1 MPFLDYDVNK
11 DWSCPNLPPWLQ
23 KRKVM
28 EDPRGSF
35 LAVIS
40 EYGLRPTG
48 PIVPGEKFN
57 RCPDRD
63 GLRNDDSGWWT
74 FHEFILEDG
83 VTFAHGSY
91 GSWRDSNDWR
101 NWTSFDE
108 SKLDEN
114 QRKRLHD
121 ERNADRERNIT
132 STEEKHV
139 EAAKKAQETWDS
151 ADGDPEQHPY
161 CLKKGIKPSR
171 DKARYNRKTGKLVV
185 PMHFCDKLCCV
196 QEIDTGFKRFTAGGR
211 CAGAYLVL
219 GPEGLDTPLYIA
231 EGFATSETVK
241 DATECETWC
250 AFSAKNMAATA
261 STARAKY
268 PMRKII
274 IAGDNDHEGKHNT
287 GVETARIAAQLVGG
301 EAICPPDAPGKTD
314 WNDHGVEVA
323 RKHLKV
329 KKETKKEQG
338 KKKPKNE
345 TAIAGMIADTL
356 NWMNIRAKKQ
366 QPEISLLNILVA
378 IGAITS
384 RKYQLETYGTVTN
397 LYGIGICDSAGGK
410 NSSRSDIKKVFYESG
425 LEEFIG
431 SDEIRSTAGILDH
444 LHKFPSMIYNV
455 DEIGMFFS
463 MTANKNAASHIQGV
477 PQLLTSLYSASD
489 NDYRCGN
496 LKGTEEPVVIKRPSL
511 SVYGTTTEEKY
522 AEAMKRSTITSGELN
537 RYIIIP
543 ASVMNPLPNDTM
555 NIEAPE
561 SVLKAWGRFR
571 NTGDDSI
578 TIVRIGDMAGRIKEI
593 RLHEHAKQTEFK
605 PKRLDALYGRYSENI
620 IKVSMIL
627 AISRNS
633 VSPVIEEDVLEFAES
648 LVNESVNY
656 VMKFCQD
663 SMFENEHE
671 KRCNA
676 LIQFLQKNGKNSSR
690 TAFSQYIGGKCLSK
704 DIDAIESSLCDETGS
719 GRLLITKDG
728 RRKIY
733 TLIGD

>member
-1 MPFLDYDVNK
+1 VPILDYDVTVDYSK
-11 DWSCPNLPPWLQ
+11 KTLPFWLQ
-23 KRKVM
+23 NRKK
-28 EDPRGSF
+28 EQDPRGSF

-40 EYGLRPTG
+40 EYGLRPTS

-57 RCPDRD
+57 RCPDQD
-63 GLRNDDSGWWT
+63 GKRNDDAGWWT
-74 FHEFILEDG
+74 YHEFILDDG
-83 VTFAHGSY
+83 MTFAHGSY
-91 GSWRDSNDWR
+91 GSWRNSNDWR

-108 SKLDEN
+108 SKLDDD
-114 QRKRLHD
+114 QRKRLYA
-121 ERNADRERNIT
+121 ERQADRERNIT
-132 STEEKHV
+132 TKEEKHT
-139 EAAKKAQETWDS
+139 EAAKKALEIWNA
-151 ADGDPEQHPY
+151 ADGDPENHPY
-161 CLKKGIKPSR
+161 CLKKGIRPSR
-171 DKARYNRKTGKLVV
+171 DKARYDKKTGKLVV
-185 PMHFCDKLCCV
+185 PMYFGGEICCV
-196 QEIDTGFKRFTAGGR
+196 QEIDTGFKKFLEGGR
-211 CAGAYLVL
+211 CVGAYLIL
-219 GPEGLDTPLYIA
+219 GPEGLDTPLYVA

-241 DATECETWC
+241 DATGCETWC
-250 AFSAKNMAATA
+250 AFSSNNMAATA
-261 STARAKY
+261 SAARAKY

-274 IAGDNDHEGKHNT
+274 MAGDNDHEGKHNT
-287 GVETARIAAQLVGG
+287 GVETARLAAQLIGG

-323 RKHLKV
+323 RKLLKV
-329 KKETKKEQG
+329 KKESKKEQE
-338 KKKPKNE
+338 KARAKSE
-345 TAIAGMIADTL
+345 TAISGMIADTL

-378 IGAITS
+378 VGAVTS
-384 RKYQLETYGTVTN
+384 RKYKLETYGTVTN

-410 NSSRSDIKKVFYESG
+410 NASRSDIKKIFYESG
-425 LEEFIG
+425 LDEFLG
-431 SDEIRSTAGILDH
+431 SDEIRSTAGILEH
-444 LHKFPSMIYNV
+444 LHKSPSMIYNV

-463 MTANKNAASHIQGV
+463 MTSNKNAASHIQGV
-477 PQLLTSLYSASD
+477 SQLLTSLYSASD
-489 NDYRCGN
+489 NDYRCGK
-496 LKGTEEPVVIKRPSL
+496 LKGTEDAVVIKRPSL

-543 ASVMNPLPNDTM
+543 AAIMNPLPNDTM
-555 NIEAPE
+555 DIEAPE
-561 SVLKAWGRFR
+561 SVLTAWSRFR
-571 NTGDDSI
+571 NTGDDSL
-578 TIVRIGDMAGRIKEI
+578 TIVRLGDMAAKVKEI
-593 RLHEHAKQTEFK
+593 RLHEHSKQTEFK

-620 IKVSMIL
+620 LKVAMIL

-633 VSPVIEEDVLEFAES
+633 VSPVIEEDILDFAES
-648 LVNESVNY
+648 FVTDSVNY
-656 VMKFCQD
+656 VLKFCQD

-676 LIQFLQKNGKNSSR
+676 LIQFLNKNGKTSTR